1 VKALSLDTIS
11 EDYAGL
17 EKALQLVAGAVGG
30 GDLARGGQM
39 FRQCMRRMARNVAL
53 VDEAK
58 TGRRRQKV
66 IASRP
71 RPDDLNSLIFEIV
84 KQRGGSISEAALLDE
99 LREHVG
105 HGVIETIND
114 EEKTIEWLD
123 RAGRAKDRRGEDEE
137 PRRVAHDTPFS
148 ALKDRLS

>member
-1 VKALSLDTIS
+1 TLPALDEALRSLPDDQLGIYLYAWWTVLQAEKLGISQEQITPEIAERLRVKALSLDTIS

-17 EKALQLVAGAVGG
+17 EKALQLAAGAVGG

-39 FRQCMRRMARNVAL
+39 FRQYMRRMARNVAL

-84 KQRGGSISEAALLDE
+84 KQRGGSIS
-99 LREHVG
+99 
-105 HGVIETIND
+105 
-114 EEKTIEWLD
+114 
-123 RAGRAKDRRGEDEE
+123 
-137 PRRVAHDTPFS
+137 
-148 ALKDRLS
+148 